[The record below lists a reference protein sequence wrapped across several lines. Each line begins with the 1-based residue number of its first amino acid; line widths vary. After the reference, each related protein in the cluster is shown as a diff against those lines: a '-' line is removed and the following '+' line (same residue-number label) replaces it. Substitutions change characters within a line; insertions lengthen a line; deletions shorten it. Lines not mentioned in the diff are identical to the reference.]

1 MDKFLWLLIMVPV
14 STLLTGIGIFALRRQ
29 KPMWFWSSTEVRA
42 EEIADVP
49 AYNRANGVMWIAYS
63 AVFWLSTLLG
73 LFDMRA
79 AGCLLLV
86 WAILGSILLIVCYL
100 RIYEKYRVK
109 K

>member
-1 MDKFLWLLIMVPV
+1 MDKLLWLLIMVPV
-14 STLLTGIGIFALRRQ
+14 SALLTGIGIFTLRRQ
-29 KPMWFWSSTEVRA
+29 KPMWFWSGTEVRA

-79 AGCLLLV
+79 AGRRF
-86 WAILGSILLIVCYL
+86 LGFPEERAERD
-100 RIYEKYRVK
+100 RIRDHFA
-109 K
+109 

>member
-14 STLLTGIGIFALRRQ
+14 SALLTGIGIFALRRQ
-29 KPMWFWSSTEVRA
+29 KPMWFWSGSEVRA

-79 AGCLLLV
+79 AGGLLLV